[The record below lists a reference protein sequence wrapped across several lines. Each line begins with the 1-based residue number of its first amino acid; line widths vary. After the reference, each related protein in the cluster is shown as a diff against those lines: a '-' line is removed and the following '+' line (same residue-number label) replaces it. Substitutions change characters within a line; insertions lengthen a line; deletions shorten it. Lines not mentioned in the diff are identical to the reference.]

1 MELDI
6 HATRDGAIVVH
17 HGAALEGL
25 GRIADQPLET
35 VQQHRL
41 SNGKT
46 VPLLSEVLS
55 ILRGIDVWV
64 EVKGI
69 EEYLDAVLLRTLQ
82 GGPEPER
89 YAVHSFDHRII
100 RRLGE
105 RDGALRRGV
114 LLDARLIDPLPVL
127 AAAGATVL
135 WQAQLMVDRAL
146 VDEVHRAGR
155 RMIALDRE
163 RRGRSQAADCL
174 RGGRDLYP
182 SFPSEWW
189 RSQELRR
196 ETGDGRRET
205 GDGRRENGR
214 RETGDGRQNKRGGQA
229 WCSTAL
235 DALGP
240 LRQAVASA
248 STG

>member
-1 MELDI
+1 MARPLSIGHRGASGHEHENTRAAFRRAKALGAEGVELDI

-41 SNGKT
+41 SNGET

-155 RMIALDRE
+155 RIIAWTANDEVDLKRLIACGVDAICTDFPE
-163 RRGRSQAADCL
+163 RVVAL
-174 RGGRDLYP
+174 R
-182 SFPSEWW
+182 
-189 RSQELRR
+189 
-196 ETGDGRRET
+196 
-205 GDGRRENGR
+205 N
-214 RETGDGRQNKRGGQA
+214 
-229 WCSTAL
+229 
-235 DALGP
+235 
-240 LRQAVASA
+240 
-248 STG
+248 